1 MTAHR
6 IDLENKRLLKAIV
19 DSKPHI
25 ELSQSQLDEYKKNT
39 AEFKRRKHIIAM
51 TDPAN
56 SILQKKSSLMMSIQ
70 SKVHTGG
77 LLP

>member
-1 MTAHR
+1 M
-6 IDLENKRLLKAIV
+6 ENKRLLKAIV

-39 AEFKRRKHIIAM
+39 AEFKRRRQRIAM
-51 TDPAN
+51 ADPAS
-56 SILQKKSSLMMSIQ
+56 SIMQKKRSLMMSIQ